1 MIKYICIS
9 DLHLGEEDSLFTN
22 LEKEKDKVDPLRPS
36 KVAQLFSECIYEILK
51 NQKEPPTLIILGD
64 GLELAL
70 STLNISAMVFERFLE
85 VTSGLFKKIIYI
97 PGNHDHHIWEVA
109 REVQYAEYIKR
120 KHSWGSYLPQAWH
133 HTGMIDGISYRP
145 LEPVFMNS
153 LISRN
158 EKFGDIPI
166 WIAYPNFC
174 LMDREKKRAIFFH
187 HGHLTEKLYLLMSI
201 IRRVLFQDLSI
212 EKAIEDIYSM
222 SIDEIEGENFA
233 WIDFFW
239 SSMGREKKVGEK
251 VESIYEKLQ
260 VAESFK
266 DLIGRIAK
274 ALSKIYDIPWIPGD
288 FLEEKVLRKVLSL
301 LLRKAKQERGYS
313 KKALSKDAEKCLKA
327 YISGPLLRQF
337 REEAEDD
344 PDQYDITF
352 IFGHTHKPFS
362 DFIKAGK
369 RIKVYNTGGWTV
381 DTIYPNP
388 LYGGSVI
395 FIDEGLNV
403 ISFNM
408 FLQGVHS
415 FPSIKELSSP
425 DEEESSLYRLF
436 SEIQF
441 EKGSWKR
448 FSSTVQNAISIRAC
462 YMKERVLS

>member
-1 MIKYICIS
+1 MT
-9 DLHLGEEDSLFTN
+9 DVHVPRF
-22 LEKEKDKVDPLRPS
+22 DPS
-36 KVAQLFSECIYEILK
+36 METAKIVAWK
-51 NQKEPPTLIILGD
+51 
-64 GLELAL
+64 
-70 STLNISAMVFERFLE
+70 
-85 VTSGLFKKIIYI
+85 
-97 PGNHDHHIWEVA
+97 
-109 REVQYAEYIKR
+109 
-120 KHSWGSYLPQAWH
+120 
-133 HTGMIDGISYRP
+133 
-145 LEPVFMNS
+145 
-153 LISRN
+153 
-158 EKFGDIPI
+158 
-166 WIAYPNFC
+166 
-174 LMDREKKRAIFFH
+174 
-187 HGHLTEKLYLLMSI
+187 
-201 IRRVLFQDLSI
+201 
-212 EKAIEDIYSM
+212 
-222 SIDEIEGENFA
+222 
-233 WIDFFW
+233 
-239 SSMGREKKVGEK
+239 KKVGEK

-408 FLQGVHS
+408 FFRGFLSLQPDFGVARQIDLKGVYK
-415 FPSIKELSSP
+415 FVK
-425 DEEESSLYRLF
+425 RL
-436 SEIQF
+436 ECAPLCKTR
-441 EKGSWKR
+441 KGFHVKR
-448 FSSTVQNAISIRAC
+448 EQLGVA
-462 YMKERVLS
+462 